1 MNKDTLNLTASAV
14 FMVALLGLLVYLTTT
29 PIPTSNKDVVLA
41 LVGAMVGGMAA
52 AMPKLFGSFDT
63 DVKVQRDTDR
73 REIQDLKEKVKVL
86 EAAFTTLKAEYDRV
100 VNLLVERHVVQG
112 KGIAQKDTK

>member
-86 EAAFTTLKAEYDRV
+86 EAAFTTLKSEYDRV